1 MAKPKT
7 FAVLGPGGITVHY
20 ESSYQPADGRR
31 NAMCARMWPL
41 AKTRSGKPAAGTLC
55 EGCAR
60 AQKLSVVGLE
70 QHG

>member
-41 AKTRSGKPAAGTLC
+41 AFWRLP
-55 EGCAR
+55 R
-60 AQKLSVVGLE
+60 RPRRR
-70 QHG
+70 